1 MRYKE
6 LVLKKLEQLDH
17 LINGL
22 NSQLSRPTT
31 REQIQQS
38 VDTIKL
44 KIEDVTGTVSL
55 ENEG

>member
-17 LINGL
+17 LVNGL
-22 NSQLSRPTT
+22 NSQLSRPVT
-31 REQIQQS
+31 REQLSQH
-38 VDTIKL
+38 VEVIKS
-44 KIEDVTGTVSL
+44 KIEDVAGTVSL

>member
-17 LINGL
+17 LVNGL
-22 NSQLSRPTT
+22 NSQLSRPVT
-31 REQIQQS
+31 REQLS
-38 VDTIKL
+38 LHVEAIKS
-44 KIEDVTGTVSL
+44 KIEDVAGTVSL